1 MANGWQ
7 APPLHVPPRQLWPQ
21 VPQLRGSDAV
31 CTHAFEHMVVVPV
44 QVKPHEVALLQMGV
58 AFAGAVQ
65 AVHDVVPQLLGLPL
79 ETQAPLQ
86 L

>member
-1 MANGWQ
+1 
-7 APPLHVPPRQLWPQ
+7 
-21 VPQLRGSDAV
+21 
-31 CTHAFEHMVVVPV
+31 MVVVPV